1 MTAEQSLPA
10 STFAHEVLALL
21 VQGDLTLSAF
31 ADSIDVTPAWLERV
45 LAGEITELP
54 LLAVL
59 GICRKLRLLPDDIW
73 DGETVARAFADFPGA
88 AFLDPDG

>member
-21 VQGDLTLSAF
+21 AQGDLTLTAF

-45 LAGEITELP
+45 VAGEITELP
-54 LLAVL
+54 LLTVL
-59 GICRKLRLLPDDIW
+59 GICRKLRLLPEDIW

-88 AFLDPDG
+88 AFLDPEG